1 MVPVT
6 IGYGFMAAFA
16 GLLVLVSVID
26 LRHGRIPDN
35 MVLLGLILGLIAAAL
50 QGTLLSGVAT
60 GAGTFLGFMTLALVY
75 PSGIGGGDV
84 KLAGVIGL
92 ILGWPAILWA
102 VGVALVICGITG
114 VAISMSHNPKRT
126 VAFGPFLAGGA
137 VVGFL
142 V

>member
-6 IGYGFMAAFA
+6 LGYGFMAAFA
-16 GLLVLVSVID
+16 GLLVLVSVMD

-35 MVLLGLILGLIAAAL
+35 MVLLGLILGLIAASL
-50 QGTLLSGVAT
+50 QGSLLSGVLT
-60 GAGTFLGFMTLALVY
+60 GAGTFLGFTALALVY

-114 VAISMSHNPKRT
+114 VAISMSHEPKRT

>member
-1 MVPVT
+1 
-6 IGYGFMAAFA
+6 MAAFA
-16 GLLVLVSVID
+16 GLLVLVSVMD

-35 MVLLGLILGLIAAAL
+35 MVLLGLILGLIAASL
-50 QGTLLSGVAT
+50 QGTLLSGVLT
-60 GAGTFLGFMTLALVY
+60 GAGTFLGFTALALVY

-84 KLAGVIGL
+84 KLAGVIGV

-114 VAISMSHNPKRT
+114 VAIGMSHNPKRT

-142 V
+142 A

>member
-1 MVPVT
+1 MVPSTVA
-6 IGYGFMAAFA
+6 YGFMVAFA
-16 GLLVLVSVID
+16 GLLVLVSVMD

-35 MVLLGLILGLIAAAL
+35 VVILGLILGLIAAGL
-50 QGTLLSGVAT
+50 QGTLLSAVTT
-60 GAGTFLGFMTLALVY
+60 GAGTFLGFMALALVY

-102 VGVALVICGITG
+102 LGIALVICGITG

>member
-1 MVPVT
+1 
-6 IGYGFMAAFA
+6 MAAFT
-16 GLLVLVSVID
+16 GLLVLVSLMD

-35 MVLLGLILGLIAAAL
+35 MVLLGLILGLIAASL
-50 QGTLLSGVAT
+50 QGTLLSGVVT
-60 GAGTFLGFMTLALVY
+60 GAGTFFGFMALALVY
-75 PSGIGGGDV
+75 PNGIGGGDV

-102 VGVALVICGITG
+102 LGIALVIAGITG

-142 V
+142 A

>member
-1 MVPVT
+1 MVSSTVA
-6 IGYGFMAAFA
+6 YGFMAAFT
-16 GLLVLVSVID
+16 GLLVLVSV
-26 LRHGRIPDN
+26 
-35 MVLLGLILGLIAAAL
+35 
-50 QGTLLSGVAT
+50 
-60 GAGTFLGFMTLALVY
+60 LGFMALALVY

>member
-1 MVPVT
+1 MVSITVA
-6 IGYGFMAAFA
+6 YGFMAAFT
-16 GLLVLVSVID
+16 GLLVLVSVMD

-35 MVLLGLILGLIAAAL
+35 MILLGLLLGLIAAAL
-50 QGTLLSGVAT
+50 QGTLLSGVVT
-60 GAGTFLGFMTLALVY
+60 GAGTFMAFMALALAY

-92 ILGWPAILWA
+92 ILGWPGILWA
-102 VGVALVICGITG
+102 VGVALVSCGITG
-114 VAISMSHNPKRT
+114 VAISMSHNPKRK

>member
-1 MVPVT
+1 
-6 IGYGFMAAFA
+6 MAAFT
-16 GLLVLVSVID
+16 GLLVLVSVMD

-35 MVLLGLILGLIAAAL
+35 MILLGLVLGLIAAGL
-50 QGTLLSGVAT
+50 QGTLLSAVAT
-60 GAGTFLGFMTLALVY
+60 GAGTFLGFMALALAY

-114 VAISMSHNPKRT
+114 VAISMSHNPKRK

>member
-6 IGYGFMAAFA
+6 VAYGFLAAFT
-16 GLLVLVSVID
+16 GLLVLVSVMD

-35 MVLLGLILGLIAAAL
+35 VVLLGLILGLIAAAL
-50 QGTLLSGVAT
+50 QGALLSAVVT
-60 GAGTFLGFMTLALVY
+60 GAGTFLGFMALALVY
-75 PSGIGGGDV
+75 PAGIGGGDV

-142 V
+142 A

>member
-1 MVPVT
+1 MVPSTVA
-6 IGYGFMAAFA
+6 YGFMVAFA
-16 GLLVLVSVID
+16 GLLVLVSVMD

-35 MVLLGLILGLIAAAL
+35 VVILGLILGLIAAGL
-50 QGTLLSGVAT
+50 QGTLLSAVTT
-60 GAGTFLGFMTLALVY
+60 GAGTFLGFMALALVY

-102 VGVALVICGITG
+102 LGIALVIAGITG

-142 V
+142 A